1 MAEDKWLK
9 LKSMFGSLDGLGQE
23 KTIEMFDNEEKTTGD
38 DEDDEES
45 EDAMKSFFDLFNERK
60 FLRIQKRL
68 ENISDEELAAI
79 DPAGLTILD
88 YAAISKNLDLVAR
101 IIEQTNYKII
111 PNYLCSPLL
120 QATKH
125 MAVDIVEFFIKAFH
139 SSLDFIFVDS
149 EGDTCLNIAARNS
162 CNQIVELLLK
172 AGADPNVENNTGQT
186 PLTSAVIGWNVRGVE
201 ILLNSGAEID
211 HRCHEGKTA
220 LYVASSQGFE
230 DAITALLKAGAEI
243 DIKDTSVERYIVQ
256 VAKYPGI
263 QKKLQTERIS
273 RALYPVHTMVRQGNL
288 KALQNWF
295 SSEAVKGPGLFQIWR
310 GHFLSEGQEFEIKM
324 PIKLCREAPTRTYQC
339 TGIFEDE
346 GGVYQVNGEWGD
358 KALNVMKSYTNS
370 EKTIEFK
377 GFVNMEAAEWKGTC
391 TSSDGS
397 TNGEFLFK
405 VPLFAC
411 SKCQSKIPEDGI
423 VCFTCSALE
432 AHRWNGQY
440 QDEDEWFGLSLC
452 VEVIED
458 VAANLYRLNGSGH
471 GNNGEVYKLS
481 GIWKDGRIVAAKH
494 YTSGTEM
501 YEGNFD
507 QETKVWSGELINS
520 RGSTF
525 PFHFVIDMWPCTE
538 CGVDVPNEN
547 AKCFNCQKGNNYN
560 WKGETC
566 QDGEWKATGLFI
578 VVTRDADHGCYRLV
592 GEGTDDIDSFDAFGT
607 WEGNDIKMTKVYA
620 HHLSEFKGT
629 FDKDTKVWSGT
640 WTVLEEATGEFRIT
654 IPSYACYKCEGLV
667 PVQNELCLN
676 CSVDVP
682 EWNPLNGSLLRAWV
696 GQCRLETG
704 DWTDDEFCVNVLR
717 DLATDSYRFAGFDKD
732 GAGYFASSGVWK
744 DDSIHM
750 ERIYPDMKAV
760 MDGKYDPVKSE
771 WSGPNILEYDSG
783 YKNNGKMRYTVP
795 MWPCVQCSKL
805 VPIEDALC
813 FTCDKTPRDSVQ
825 PLNLPF
831 EVESIR
837 SQIKAR
843 IHISQIL
850 NERDRNGRTVLMYAA
865 ENAHLNILEEML
877 PFISP
882 DDIRTN
888 DNDCKSAL
896 DLALARKL
904 VCSDNSYQITNDEL
918 LNCIEV
924 IRRRSCLRINPF
936 TIPKNF
942 ALNQKCCGDCTQAV
956 QATAKK
962 DSALKLYDLAK
973 SKHWEDLE
981 DLLSEPIKGEILNAR
996 QEDTGSTVVH
1006 LVCRDGKVKILKL
1019 LLEQPE
1025 LDLNIANNANKY
1037 PLYEAVKK
1045 DRVGCVQL
1053 LLHAGVAP
1061 YLMDAYEAHED
1072 QISQLNKNAKCY
1084 QMIVNKYTL
1093 MQQDR
1098 LNLYY
1103 QANVPSIQVA
1113 ERHIRS
1119 NQSALHAAV
1128 LHRQSS
1134 TIVDALSQDELIDV
1148 DQQDENGNTALMLAA
1163 RGTSKLS
1170 EEYVQILISREAD
1183 VDVKNKDS
1191 RTALMIAAVAGN
1203 VNIVE
1208 LLLNQMAEID
1218 IQDKDGKTCLDLV
1231 KELNN
1236 APTIAS
1242 ETKHV
1247 TPHAKIKSL
1256 LTIETQTRANS
1267 VEFRDK
1273 LAKALVRMTLE
1284 EAFLQGGFRKA
1295 INCSPKLARSF
1306 LDDCVV
1312 ITRHDVQ
1319 FSQLKQIYGEEVKTS
1334 ALNSTL
1340 NLKSDDEDY
1349 IMEARKECLEHVV
1362 MRRVME
1368 IKWELFGQRK
1378 YLEQFMMNMLLL
1390 VTSTI
1395 SSIMFDG
1402 DPMTS
1407 VSSGF
1412 LISGIAAIVLTIVGC
1427 IFVQFLRPQLLW
1439 RISRL
1444 IYDGKLTNVPQLEIP
1459 NLPEKKRHA
1468 RMLLICL
1475 AVFLTIV
1482 LVIPI
1487 LHLMDLVDVDQYF
1500 PIFNHCVLWLTA
1512 AYFLMNEIQEA
1523 RAGLFK
1529 YFKSDVNKAQMAIY
1543 LVIFFVFVPLK
1554 LNIVK
1559 FGMLPDSKMAVEI
1572 GIGTFISIM
1581 LWVLTVQFLEVVPS
1595 ASYLLPMMSNLL
1607 QDVWNFFIF
1616 FGVFQMGLTITFYQL
1631 FKRTDDES
1639 FHTITQSFITTYFV
1653 AFGQLPLDSL
1663 KAFGESE
1670 DGQRG
1675 RNDFLAACAV
1685 VLMMFH
1691 AAVVVILLLN
1701 MLLAMMNKT
1710 FEVGFEK
1717 AKTEALASYA
1727 KCILRLEESM
1737 NHTKDDTVALI
1748 HLKDANGDLVLNPI
1762 FDEIVPKPLL
1772 QISDELEASID
1783 AYQKK
1788 KTEWMELIDELHS
1801 AALEELQGIENGL
1814 LHTQHFVKFDVTDA
1828 LKVELSMIRRIR
1840 ERLVEYVAVAKKTR
1854 GQDPENALKKLD
1866 GLVKKDF
1873 TKFEDYMKRV
1883 WYSKK
1888 KSIQQKQ
1895 CVLLH
1900 QMTRRHKFDQLM
1912 STLKKN
1918 IIARYEAI
1926 LNREKEKVVADP
1938 TLSDVMERFDSV
1950 EQTVRD
1956 QISSHDTSGNDDLA
1970 EKLAVVTQQN
1980 EDLTKKIEEM
1990 ATKFDEEL
1998 SKQREEMT
2006 EKLDKLMQLM
2016 LEMKS

>member
-1 MAEDKWLK
+1 MAQDKWFK
-9 LKSMFGSLDGLGQE
+9 LKSMFGNLDGLGQE

-45 EDAMKSFFDLFNERK
+45 DDAMKSCFDLFNERK

-68 ENISDEELAAI
+68 ENISDEELAAM

-125 MAVDIVEFFIKAFH
+125 MAVDIVEFFIKAFR
-139 SSLDFIFVDS
+139 SSLDFTFVDS

-172 AGADPNVENNTGQT
+172 AGADPNVENITGQT
-186 PLTSAVIGWNVRGVE
+186 PLTSAVLGWNVRGVE
-201 ILLNSGAEID
+201 ILLNSGAETD
-211 HRCHEGKTA
+211 HRCHEGNTA

-243 DIKDTSVERYIVQ
+243 DIKDTSVEKYIVQ
-256 VAKYPGI
+256 VAKHPEI
-263 QKKLQTERIS
+263 TKKLQTERIS

-310 GHFLSEGQEFEIKM
+310 GHFWSEGQEFEIKV

-346 GGVYQVNGEWGD
+346 GGVYQVNGEWRD

-377 GFVNMEAAEWKGTC
+377 GFVNMEADEWKGTC

-397 TNGEFLFK
+397 INGEFLIK

-432 AHRWNGQY
+432 VHRWNCEY

-481 GIWKDGRIVAAKH
+481 GIWKDDRIVAAKH

-525 PFHFVIDMWPCTE
+525 PFHFDIDMWPCTE

-560 WKGETC
+560 WKGEAS
-566 QDGEWKATGLFI
+566 QDGEWKPTGLFI
-578 VVTRDADHGCYRLV
+578 VVTRDTDHGCYRLV

-607 WEGNDIKMTKVYA
+607 WEGNYIKMTKVYA

-629 FDKDTKVWSGT
+629 FDEDTKIWS
-640 WTVLEEATGEFRIT
+640 
-654 IPSYACYKCEGLV
+654 
-667 PVQNELCLN
+667 
-676 CSVDVP
+676 
-682 EWNPLNGSLLRAWV
+682 
-696 GQCRLETG
+696 ETG
-704 DWTDDEFCVNVLR
+704 DWTDDEFCVNVIR

-732 GAGYFASSGVWK
+732 GEGFFASSGVWK
-744 DDSIHM
+744 GDSIHM
-750 ERIYPDMKAV
+750 ERIYPDMKAF
-760 MDGKYDPVKSE
+760 MDDKYDPVKSE
-771 WSGPNILEYDSG
+771 WSGPSVLEYDSG
-783 YKNNGKMRYTVP
+783 YMNNGKMRYTVP
-795 MWPCVQCSKL
+795 MWPCIQCSKL
-805 VPIEDALC
+805 VPIEDTLC
-813 FTCDKTPRDSVQ
+813 FSCDKTPRDSVG

-831 EVESIR
+831 EVKSIR
-837 SQIKAR
+837 RQIKAR

-850 NERDRNGRTVLMYAA
+850 NERDRNGRTVLLYAA
-865 ENAHLNILEEML
+865 ENAHLNILEEIL

-904 VCSDNSYQITNDEL
+904 VCSDNLYQITNDEL

-942 ALNQKCCGDCTQAV
+942 DLDQKCCGDCTEAV

-962 DSALKLYDLAK
+962 DPTLKF
-973 SKHWEDLE
+973 
-981 DLLSEPIKGEILNAR
+981 EPIEGEILNAR

-1025 LDLNIANNANKY
+1025 LDLNIANNAYKY

-1053 LLHAGVAP
+1053 LLNAGVAP

-1098 LNLYY
+1098 FNLYY
-1103 QANVPSIQVA
+1103 QANVPSVQVA
-1113 ERHIRS
+1113 ERHIRA

-1170 EEYVQILISREAD
+1170 VEYVQILISREAD
-1183 VDVKNKDS
+1183 VDIKNKDS

-1203 VNIVE
+1203 VDIVE

-1231 KELNN
+1231 KELSNN
-1236 APTIAS
+1236 PAIAS

-1247 TPHAKIKSL
+1247 SPHAKIKSM

-1284 EAFLQGGFRKA
+1284 EAFVQGGFRKA

-1319 FSQLKQIYGEEVKTS
+1319 FSQLKQIYGDEVKTS

-1368 IKWELFGQRK
+1368 IKWELFGRRK
-1378 YLEQFMMNMLLL
+1378 YIEQFMMNMLLL

-1395 SSIMFDG
+1395 SSIMLDG

-1412 LISGIAAIVLTIVGC
+1412 LISGIAAVVLTIVGC
-1427 IFVQFLRPQLLW
+1427 IIVQFLRPQLLW
-1439 RISRL
+1439 RISRY
-1444 IYDGKLTNVPQLEIP
+1444 IYDRKLTNEPQLEIP
-1459 NLPEKKRHA
+1459 NLREKKRLA
-1468 RMLLICL
+1468 IMLLICL
-1475 AVFLTIV
+1475 AVFLTIL

-1487 LHLMDLVDVDQYF
+1487 LYFIDLVDVDQYF

-1523 RAGLFK
+1523 RAGLLK

-1572 GIGTFISIM
+1572 GIGTFISIV
-1581 LWVLTVQFLEVVPS
+1581 LWVLTVQYLEVVPS

-1639 FHTITQSFITTYFV
+1639 FHFV
-1653 AFGQLPLDSL
+1653 SGI
-1663 KAFGESE
+1663 
-1670 DGQRG
+1670 
-1675 RNDFLAACAV
+1675 V
-1685 VLMMFH
+1685 VAYMKSRCKSDEYLSYI
-1691 AAVVVILLLN
+1691 VVI
-1701 MLLAMMNKT
+1701 
-1710 FEVGFEK
+1710 F
-1717 AKTEALASYA
+1717 
-1727 KCILRLEESM
+1727 R
-1737 NHTKDDTVALI
+1737 
-1748 HLKDANGDLVLNPI
+1748 
-1762 FDEIVPKPLL
+1762 LL
-1772 QISDELEASID
+1772 QE
-1783 AYQKK
+1783 
-1788 KTEWMELIDELHS
+1788 
-1801 AALEELQGIENGL
+1801 
-1814 LHTQHFVKFDVTDA
+1814 
-1828 LKVELSMIRRIR
+1828 
-1840 ERLVEYVAVAKKTR
+1840 
-1854 GQDPENALKKLD
+1854 
-1866 GLVKKDF
+1866 
-1873 TKFEDYMKRV
+1873 
-1883 WYSKK
+1883 
-1888 KSIQQKQ
+1888 
-1895 CVLLH
+1895 
-1900 QMTRRHKFDQLM
+1900 
-1912 STLKKN
+1912 
-1918 IIARYEAI
+1918 
-1926 LNREKEKVVADP
+1926 
-1938 TLSDVMERFDSV
+1938 
-1950 EQTVRD
+1950 
-1956 QISSHDTSGNDDLA
+1956 
-1970 EKLAVVTQQN
+1970 
-1980 EDLTKKIEEM
+1980 
-1990 ATKFDEEL
+1990 
-1998 SKQREEMT
+1998 
-2006 EKLDKLMQLM
+2006 
-2016 LEMKS
+2016 